1 MFIGLINRRVLY
13 LSHIWTIQLSSV
25 NVKVFI
31 RCIVFLQISF
41 FVCWQLCWIRGFCI
55 SFTSSFF
62 LFPVGGRGELE
73 VWGLGVGIKNFR
85 TGWLCYVMLNLFTV
99 GSLQFCSDNT
109 ITSLEANLN
118 RPKIQYYDYNIF
130 ILQYITMFLFFM
142 NTKI

>member
-1 MFIGLINRRVLY
+1 M
-13 LSHIWTIQLSSV
+13 
-25 NVKVFI
+25 
-31 RCIVFLQISF
+31 
-41 FVCWQLCWIRGFCI
+41 
-55 SFTSSFF
+55 
-62 LFPVGGRGELE
+62 
-73 VWGLGVGIKNFR
+73 GVKNFR

-130 ILQYITMFLFFM
+130 ILQYIAMFLFFM